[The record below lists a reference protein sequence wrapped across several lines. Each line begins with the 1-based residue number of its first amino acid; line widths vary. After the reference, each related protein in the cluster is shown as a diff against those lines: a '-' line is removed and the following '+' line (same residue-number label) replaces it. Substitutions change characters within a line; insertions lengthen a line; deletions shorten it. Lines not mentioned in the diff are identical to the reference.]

1 MWAIMREFNVLPTD
15 KRFLDLTSMQV
26 EFILE
31 SMGIDNQIAQG
42 KNPRDFISDDSFSY
56 EEGSDFEL
64 PSDEEQADVWEQLQS
79 MRPDN
84 LKEQLSDRMN
94 ALSDEDGEPN
104 LMLEGFKAERERRLR
119 ALGLVDEPD
128 PLSDDDENIDTL

>member
-1 MWAIMREFNVLPTD
+1 MREFNVLPTD

-84 LKEQLSDRMN
+84 LKEQLSDKMN
-94 ALSDEDGEPN
+94 ALSDEDDEPN

>member
-1 MWAIMREFNVLPTD
+1 MREFNVLPTD

-94 ALSDEDGEPN
+94 ALSDEDDEPN